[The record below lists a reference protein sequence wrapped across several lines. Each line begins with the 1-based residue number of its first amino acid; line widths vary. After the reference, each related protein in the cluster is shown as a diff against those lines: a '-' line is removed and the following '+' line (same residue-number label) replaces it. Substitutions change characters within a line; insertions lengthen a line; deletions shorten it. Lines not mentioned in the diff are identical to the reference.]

1 MAKLSD
7 IFGSEDARAI
17 ADLIGGMYEAFDAGR
32 VNQIEAALA
41 EDCTIWDVFTP
52 ELIRGHEERARFHAS
67 DQAQMR
73 ARGPLTWRLGQPSVD
88 VWGDMAVARYL
99 LEFEYQPPRALAG
112 TVRITDVLRRIDGR
126 WLIVHHHEGLVPAG
140 PP

>member
-7 IFGSEDARAI
+7 ILGTEDERAI
-17 ADLIGGMYEAFDAGR
+17 ADLIGDVYEAFGAGR
-32 VNQIEAALA
+32 VDLIEAALA

-52 ELIRGHEERARFHAS
+52 ELIRGHEERARFHVA
-67 DQAQMR
+67 DQVQMC
-73 ARGPLTWRLGQPSVD
+73 ARGPLTWRLGQPVVD

-99 LEFEYQPPRALAG
+99 LEFEYQPPRAVAG
-112 TVRITDVLRRIDGR
+112 TVRVTDVLRRIDGR